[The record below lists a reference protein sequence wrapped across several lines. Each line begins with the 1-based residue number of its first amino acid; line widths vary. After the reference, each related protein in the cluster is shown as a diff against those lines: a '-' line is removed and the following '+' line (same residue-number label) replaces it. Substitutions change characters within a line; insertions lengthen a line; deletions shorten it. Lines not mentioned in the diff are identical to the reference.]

1 MPLKVRRTIVVGL
14 GGTGLNAM
22 LHMKKEFLDHHDEV
36 PPLVRLLGFDT
47 TTTIAEKPLYTTDGR
62 QVTLSGSEFTYIP
75 VRNPMSLLDEFPEVR
90 REFPVGRVE
99 MRALIDGAHAVRAC
113 GRLAVLANAV
123 QIRNLIEDAYADVN
137 DATALDRIREKG
149 EFEES
154 PDPKTTLYVV
164 CSLAGGT
171 GGGAFLDIAYLARD
185 VLDVNDRII
194 AIFLMPEIFTGLPG
208 TSTIRGNAYAA
219 LKELDFLM
227 DRAGPEASPDIVDYG
242 NNIRLDWA
250 KWYPFNQ
257 VYLVDNKNENG
268 VMFNDLEQMQ
278 RFIGKALF
286 VNTNVVA
293 KQGEDVLDNVAG
305 RNADSDPWNEK
316 KPNYASF
323 GAAAL
328 DLPMQQIVDLSV
340 YLRVSSLIQSMLSG
354 DKVKVEADV
363 TEFLKQA
370 KLAEAAPNDD
380 VTDAL
385 IPPPGIQPASPGE
398 ILDNPGV
405 ALHSWFSDHVA
416 LFEREYD
423 RIANENAPRVTKLG
437 REKIAQFVESAVLG
451 RGGVDYAGAF
461 VRSLLVRLGESRRVM
476 EAEEAEHLRRRTEE
490 RKKHKTLEEIERNTR
505 GLFNKQRVEKEQV
518 ELTTALKIDSDLT
531 RQIVRRKIAADVF
544 TALEQY
550 VQQLKTTL
558 DAISASLSE
567 AADYTSKRVHA
578 LEAHKGVNTFTKYL
592 GRDSLK
598 EDVDELDKQVTLEW
612 ALQQMAARGVPPLA
626 WATVEWDGQA
636 ISERMAQVVLEKYKQ
651 LLDINIEQVLGRLKK
666 RSESN
671 LYSLLREYLVDRATP
686 LWKYDFD
693 AAKRRE
699 LTEVFILGVG
709 NQETSILKDLDPAQ
723 FGASFRR
730 ASWAST
736 GSAHSL
742 AAFKYKL
749 RIPAYVLDGIEDLR
763 DEYQARQ
770 ERRDYTHHIR
780 RCWADNP
787 DSLGELIPERSTAT
801 DEQLMYWS
809 VAFAEPF
816 KRIVAQAGGRY
827 CIVSRSLGDE
837 TQDYKVPLPQ
847 GRVKAFQAFVAGPH
861 KEELF
866 AELREAIDST
876 VAALGSE
883 RVAEALQAYRSQIL
897 DMMRGTKTK
906 VSKDIERMLNLEL
919 GAIAKF
925 VDRIATLR

>member
-47 TTTIAEKPLYTTDGR
+47 TTTIAEKPLYTSDGR
-62 QVTLSGSEFTYIP
+62 PVALTGSEFTYIP

-99 MRALIDGAHAVRAC
+99 LRALIDGAHAVRAC

-123 QIRNLIEDAYADVN
+123 QIRNLIEDAYSDVN
-137 DATALDRIREKG
+137 DATALDRIRDNG

-194 AIFLMPEIFTGLPG
+194 AILLMPEIFAGLPG
-208 TSTIRGNAYAA
+208 TSSIRGNAYAA
-219 LKELDFLM
+219 LRELDFLL
-227 DRAGPEASPDIVDYG
+227 DRAGREGTPDIVDYG

-250 KWYPFNQ
+250 KFYPFNQ

-305 RNADSDPWNEK
+305 RNADSDPWNDK

-340 YLRVSSLIQSMLSG
+340 YLRVSALIHSMLGG
-354 DKVKVEADV
+354 DREKIESDV
-363 TEFLKQA
+363 TEFLKQS

-385 IPPPGIQPASPGE
+385 IPPPGIEPAAPGE

-405 ALHSWFSDHVA
+405 ALHSWFTGQIA

-423 RIANENAPRVTKLG
+423 RIANENAPRVTQLG
-437 REKIAQFVESAVLG
+437 KERIAQFVERAVLS
-451 RGGVDYAGAF
+451 RGGVDYASAF
-461 VRSLLVRLGESRRVM
+461 ARSLLVRLGESRHTM
-476 EAEEAEHLRRRTEE
+476 EEEEAEYARRKSEE
-490 RKKHKTLEEIERNTR
+490 CKKHRALEEIERNTR
-505 GLFNKQRVEKEQV
+505 GLFNRTRVEKEQL
-518 ELTTALKIDSDLT
+518 ELTTALKTYSDLT
-531 RQIVRRKIAADVF
+531 RQIVRRKAAADVF

-550 VQQLKTTL
+550 VQQLKCTL
-558 DAISASLSE
+558 DAICASLSE

-598 EDVDELDKQVTLEW
+598 EDVDELDKQVTVEW
-612 ALQQMAARGVPPLA
+612 VLHQMAGRGVPPLA
-626 WATVEWDGQA
+626 WTTAEWDGQA
-636 ISERMAQVVLEKYKQ
+636 IAERMAQVVLEKYKQ
-651 LLDINIEQVLGRLKK
+651 LLDVNIEQVLARLKK
-666 RSESN
+666 RNESN

-686 LWKYDFD
+686 LWKYDVD

-749 RIPAYVLDGIEDLR
+749 RVPAYVLDGIEELR
-763 DEYQARQ
+763 DDYQARQ

-780 RCWADNP
+780 RSWAENP
-787 DSLGELIPERSTAT
+787 DMLGDLIPERSTAT
-801 DEQLMYWS
+801 DEQLMYWA

-816 KRIVAQAGGRY
+816 KKVVAQPGGRY
-827 CIVSRSLGDE
+827 YIISRSLGDE
-837 TQDYKVPLPQ
+837 TQDYKVQLPQ
-847 GRVKAFQAFVAGPH
+847 GRVKAFQAFVGGPH

-866 AELREAIDST
+866 AELRESIDSA
-876 VAALGSE
+876 VASLGSD
-883 RVAEALQAYRSQIL
+883 RVAEALQAYRNQVL
-897 DMMRGTKTK
+897 EMMRGTKTK

-925 VDRIATLR
+925 VERVGTLR